1 MPKTQYRRRCRQVSL
16 DAMSTLSRPVYLL
29 LVLLFCLAWSS
40 SFPFAKIAVS
50 LEPPLLFL
58 GMRFLA
64 AAILL
69 LGFALATGWTRQSV
83 PWRLLMLLGVI
94 NQGCYV
100 GLSWLGL
107 GGVSAGFATI
117 IASLNPIMVATL
129 AAPLLGE
136 RLHWRKLVGL
146 GLCLAGAIYIVR
158 HGVLSGHEQP
168 FGVIMQFISLSAL
181 IIGTLAYKKFAPHVR
196 LPVAV
201 GFQQLGAGLVL
212 GAAGLIFEQPSHMQ
226 FVPMFYLA
234 LFWQFFIVSIGA
246 FMLWFFLLSRG
257 TATSA
262 SALHFLMPPLG
273 LVMSFAILHEPI
285 QPYYLLGIIP
295 IALGIYLATRPDPTP
310 RTLLAELPATD

>member
-1 MPKTQYRRRCRQVSL
+1 MGAMPKRLFLRRGRQVNLSL
-16 DAMSTLSRPVYLL
+16 MSTLSRPVYLL

-69 LGFALATGWTRQSV
+69 LAFALATGWTRQSV
-83 PWRLLMLLGVI
+83 PWHLLMLLGVI

-117 IASLNPIMVATL
+117 IASLNPIVVATL

-136 RLHWRKLVGL
+136 RLHWRKLLGL
-146 GLCLAGAIYIVR
+146 GLGLAGAIYIVR
-158 HGVLSGHEQP
+158 HGVLSGHERP

-181 IIGTLAYKKFAPHVR
+181 IIGTLAYKKFAPDVR

-212 GAAGLIFEQPSHMQ
+212 GIAGLIF
-226 FVPMFYLA
+226 V
-234 LFWQFFIVSIGA
+234 
-246 FMLWFFLLSRG
+246 WFFLLSRG
-257 TATSA
+257 TASSA

-285 QPYYLLGIIP
+285 QTHDLLGIIP
-295 IALGIYLATRPDPTP
+295 IALGIYLATKPDPRP
-310 RTLLAELPATD
+310 GIIVADLPATD